1 MTRVFIHPH
10 AGVLSA
16 YGMGLADQTA
26 MRERAVEMKLDDSR
40 VLEEL
45 AQELAGAARQELVVQ
60 GVPVSKITVE
70 RRVHLKYDGTD
81 TALPVKLGSRAEMV
95 AEFEAAYRKQFSFL
109 MPGRALVAEAV
120 SVEAI
125 APGDAPKEMPA
136 GRRTPATAART
147 VRMFTAGNWHQAPLY
162 RREELAAGQV
172 VAGPAIIAE
181 ANATTVVEPEWQA
194 SVTALDHLVLER
206 AKARRTES
214 AIGTKVDPVR
224 LEIFNNLFMSIAE
237 QMGLRLQ
244 NTAYSV
250 NIKERLDFSCAIFDG
265 SGNLIA
271 NAPHMPVHLG
281 SMSES
286 IKTVIRENAGRIQP
300 GNVYV
305 LNAPYNGGTHLPD
318 VTVIT
323 PVFLGERILF
333 YVGSRGH
340 HADIGGIT
348 PGSMPATSQVVEEEG
363 VLIDNFLLVEE
374 GRFREEE
381 TRRLLGSGR
390 YPARNIAQNVADLRA
405 QVAANQKGVE
415 ELGRMVEEFGLE
427 VVQAYMGHV
436 QDNAEESVRRVIGVL
451 KDGEFDLPM
460 DNGAHLRVKITIG
473 ADRRSARI
481 DFTGT
486 SAQLPNNYNAPSAVC
501 MAAVL
506 YVFRTLVDADIPLNA
521 GCLKPL
527 NVVIPDGCML
537 KPRYPAAVVAGN
549 VETSQCLTETLYG
562 ALRVMASAQGT
573 MNNFTFGNE
582 RYQYYET
589 VGGGSGAGAGF
600 DGADVVQTHMT
611 NSRLTDPEVLEWRF
625 PVRLESFEIRHGSG
639 GRGRWRG
646 GNGAVRKLRFL
657 EPMTAAILSGH
668 RLVRPHGMDGGEP
681 GQPGQN
687 YVLRVNS
694 ERTALGPFDQTEMA
708 AGDIFVVESPGGGGY
723 GAPH

>member
-1 MTRVFIHPH
+1 
-10 AGVLSA
+10 
-16 YGMGLADQTA
+16 
-26 MRERAVEMKLDDSR
+26 
-40 VLEEL
+40 
-45 AQELAGAARQELVVQ
+45 
-60 GVPVSKITVE
+60 
-70 RRVHLKYDGTD
+70 
-81 TALPVKLGSRAEMV
+81 
-95 AEFEAAYRKQFSFL
+95 
-109 MPGRALVAEAV
+109 
-120 SVEAI
+120 
-125 APGDAPKEMPA
+125 
-136 GRRTPATAART
+136 
-147 VRMFTAGNWHQAPLY
+147 
-162 RREELAAGQV
+162 
-172 VAGPAIIAE
+172 
-181 ANATTVVEPEWQA
+181 VVEPEWRLA
-194 SVTALDHLVLER
+194 VTERDHLVLER
-206 AKARRTES
+206 AKPRKVEA
-214 AIGTKVDPVR
+214 AIGTQVDPVR

-250 NIKERLDFSCAIFDG
+250 NIKERLDFSCAIFDRT
-265 SGNLIA
+265 GNLIA

-286 IKTVIRENAGRIQP
+286 IKTVIRENAGRIKP

-323 PVFLGERILF
+323 PVFRGREILF

-348 PGSMPATSQVVEEEG
+348 PGSMPAYSKVVEEEG

-374 GRFREEE
+374 GRFREKE
-381 TRRLLGSGR
+381 TIALLESGR
-390 YPARNIAQNVADLRA
+390 HPVRNVEQNVADLRA
-405 QVAANQKGVE
+405 QIAANEKGVQ
-415 ELGRMVEEFGLE
+415 ELNRMVEEFGLG

-460 DNGAHLRVKITIG
+460 DNGAHLKVKVTIG
-473 ADRRSARI
+473 ADRRSANI

-486 SAQLPNNYNAPSAVC
+486 SAQLTNNFNAPSAVC

-506 YVFRTLVDADIPLNA
+506 YVFRTLVDADIPLNS

-527 NVVIPDGCML
+527 NVIIPDGSML
-537 KPRYPAAVVAGN
+537 RPQYPAAVVAGN

-562 ALRVMASAQGT
+562 ALAVMASAQGT
-573 MNNFTFGNE
+573 MNNFTYGNQ

-589 VGGGSGAGAGF
+589 VGGGSGAGPGF

-639 GRGRWRG
+639 GQGRWRG
-646 GNGAVRKLRFL
+646 GSGAIRRVRFL

-668 RLVRPHGMDGGEP
+668 RLVNPHGMAGGEP
-681 GQPGQN
+681 GKPGHN
-687 YVLRVNS
+687 YVLRVNGK
-694 ERTALGPFDQTEMA
+694 RTELGPFDQTEMA
-708 AGDIFVVESPGGGGY
+708 AGDVFVVESPGGGGY